1 MIARVVPESRSHQSS
16 APGEGDLR
24 LIVERFQGPL
34 RSFFRKRAFDPQ
46 ETEDLV
52 QEVFTRLAG
61 RSDAPRLENREA
73 YIFQTAANLLRDRAR
88 RDISRAAAFREFAEN
103 SRGSFEEISPER
115 VLQGKQGL
123 ADLQR
128 ALLELPERTRAIFVL
143 HRFEELKYSEIA
155 RRLGISVSSVEK
167 HMMDA
172 LRHVAACAGR
182 G

>member
-1 MIARVVPESRSHQSS
+1 MLARVVPESRSEQVIPTPS
-16 APGEGDLR
+16 GELR
-24 LIVERFQGPL
+24 LIVDRFQGPL

-46 ETEDLV
+46 EAEDLV
-52 QEVFTRLAG
+52 QEVFTRLAA
-61 RSDAPRLENREA
+61 RSDAPRMENPEA

-88 RDISRAAAFREFAEN
+88 RDMTRSAAIREFAEN
-103 SRGSFEEISPER
+103 SREAFEEISPER
-115 VLQGKQGL
+115 VLQGRQGV

-155 RRLGISVSSVEK
+155 HRLGISVSSVEK

-172 LRHVAACAGR
+172 LRHITLRMGR

>member
-1 MIARVVPESRSHQSS
+1 MIARVMPESRSEQATPRSV
-16 APGEGDLR
+16 ELR
-24 LIVERFQGPL
+24 QIVERFQGPL

-46 ETEDLV
+46 EAEDLV
-52 QEVFTRLAG
+52 QEVFTRLAA
-61 RSDAPRLENREA
+61 RSDAPRMENPEA

-88 RDISRAAAFREFAEN
+88 RDMTRSAAIREFAEN
-103 SRGSFEEISPER
+103 SREAFEEISPER
-115 VLQGKQGL
+115 VLQGRQGV

-172 LRHVAACAGR
+172 LRHIALRMGR